1 MFLRRAIGF
10 IIYFI
15 VISVF
20 RIGSEIINDSLGLD
34 DFLVIVSYSAVSVFV
49 ITILVSII
57 EFLISLWKNKEP
69 RFWNY
74 FNICNSLLVFLVL
87 IILVFMLYLIL
98 PSVDESSLVLWCL
111 ILFIG
116 ETLRTYYINILY
128 RNK

>member
-57 EFLISLWKNKEP
+57 EFLISLFEIRSSCDFANHILL
-69 RFWNY
+69 RL
-74 FNICNSLLVFLVL
+74 FN
-87 IILVFMLYLIL
+87 
-98 PSVDESSLVLWCL
+98 
-111 ILFIG
+111 
-116 ETLRTYYINILY
+116 
-128 RNK
+128 